1 MFLVDSVRPP
11 PLKSHSFCFLLVIL
25 WISWAVF
32 YVPSTTHARCC
43 AVKRRSTPLTFAVYT
58 ENWNE
63 VEEILVYEDI
73 DARDL
78 VRLQLYGLSFRVDM
92 ADVPW
97 LMTRVTVT
105 VTHSWM
111 LPILKLLLKSSHP
124 NMHKHILAYSIF
136 HCYPVPR
143 DVNGRTRLF

>member
-1 MFLVDSVRPP
+1 M
-11 PLKSHSFCFLLVIL
+11 
-25 WISWAVF
+25 F

-105 VTHSWM
+105 VTHS
-111 LPILKLLLKSSHP
+111 
-124 NMHKHILAYSIF
+124 
-136 HCYPVPR
+136 
-143 DVNGRTRLF
+143 